1 MEDCFGSFKKEKSD
15 KEEDLLP
22 NFIKGERGEHFPELI
37 KKQTKAPRNY
47 TEASLLRSMETAG
60 KQVDD
65 EIEVTVPSG
74 DKFYLV
80 SKIQFI

>member
-1 MEDCFGSFKKEKSD
+1 MKLGKISVTS
-15 KEEDLLP
+15 P
-22 NFIKGERGEHFPELI
+22 IARALI
-37 KKQTKAPRNY
+37 
-47 TEASLLRSMETAG
+47 G

-80 SKIQFI
+80 SKIEFI